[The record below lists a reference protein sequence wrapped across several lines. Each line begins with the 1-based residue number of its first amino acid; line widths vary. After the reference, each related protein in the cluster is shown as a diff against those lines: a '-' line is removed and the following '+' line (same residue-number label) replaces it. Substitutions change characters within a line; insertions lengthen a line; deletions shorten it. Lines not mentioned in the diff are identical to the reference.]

1 MEIKI
6 CQRQML
12 KKLCLFEDVLGGF
25 YFGLGNFLY
34 LVAIWVEMRCNFIF
48 GILFDTSTCNFGSFF
63 LS

>member
-1 MEIKI
+1 
-6 CQRQML
+6 ML